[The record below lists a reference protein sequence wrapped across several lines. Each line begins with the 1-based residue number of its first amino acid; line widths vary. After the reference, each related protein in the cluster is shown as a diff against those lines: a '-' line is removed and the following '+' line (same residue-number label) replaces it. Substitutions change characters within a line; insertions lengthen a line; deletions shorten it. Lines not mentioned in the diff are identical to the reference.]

1 MANTSRTTK
10 TSALFVKPM
19 LIGFALGALALIIAQ
34 VVFNSVFLD
43 RSASHHELSTEGG
56 GQNTP
61 EKEPLYWV
69 APMDANYRRD
79 QPGKSPMGMD
89 LVPVFQESESSSTF
103 EKGAVLIAP
112 ELINNL
118 GVRTALAERK
128 TINSDIVTVGY
139 VKYDEDEIVHIHPRV
154 EGWIEKLYV
163 KAEGNEVDKGEPLY
177 TLYSPQLVNAQ
188 EELIIA
194 LRRNNKDLVNAAKD
208 RLKALQLSQDLI
220 EQLET
225 SRQVKQNIT
234 FYAPQSGVVDG
245 LNIRE
250 GFFVKPENTLL
261 SIAKLNKV
269 WVETEVYE
277 RDVIYIAEGLPV
289 RMTLGYLP
297 GREWIGKVDYV
308 YPSLDANTRTLR
320 VRLAFDNTDNLLRPN
335 MFANVTIYHDEGYI
349 AQSSNRQSASTVA
362 VPKEAV
368 IRTGSQNRV
377 VLALGEG
384 KFKSINVDIGRVSR
398 DSIEI
403 LNGVHEG
410 DRVVTSAQ
418 FLIDSES
425 SKTSDFA
432 RMESNEMPKSAWMK
446 GTINNVM
453 KAHRMVNITHEPV
466 DEWDWPAMTMDFMI
480 AESVDVAELEA
491 GQHLH
496 FKVMEKDKAKFEII
510 NIHINSHS
518 HMSKSEMTEPDVSS
532 ATVTGVINTLNTS
545 TRIVNISREAIEKW
559 NRPPA
564 TMDFVVADNIDL
576 TRFSVSDTVNFTF
589 EIRDDFIVVD
599 MAHKSAA
606 SSPNSHNHEEM
617 NHEEMNHEEMN
628 HEEMNHEEMNHD

>member
-1 MANTSRTTK
+1 MANKSQNTK
-10 TSALFVKPM
+10 ASVLIAKPL
-19 LIGFALGALALIIAQ
+19 LIGFALGALALFIAQ
-34 VVFNSVFLD
+34 VAFETVFLEH
-43 RSASHHELSTEGG
+43 SSSHHGLSG
-56 GQNTP
+56 
-61 EKEPLYWV
+61 EKGSESVSERKPLYWV
-69 APMDANYRRD
+69 APMDADYRRD

-89 LVPVFQESESSSTF
+89 LVPVFEEGTLSTTA
-103 EKGAVLIAP
+103 EKGTVVIAP
-112 ELINNL
+112 HVINNL

-128 TINSDIVTVGY
+128 SINSDIVSVGY

-154 EGWIEKLYV
+154 EGWIEKLYI
-163 KAEGNEVDKGEPLY
+163 KAEGNEVDKGEALY

-188 EELIIA
+188 EELVIA
-194 LRRNNKDLVNAAKD
+194 LRRKNSALVNAAKN
-208 RLKALQLSQDLI
+208 RLKALQLSPDLI
-220 EQLET
+220 EKLET
-225 SRQVKQNIT
+225 TQQVQQNIT

-250 GFFVKPENTLL
+250 GFFVKPENTLF
-261 SIAKLNKV
+261 SIAKLNKI
-269 WVETEVYE
+269 WVEAEVYE
-277 RDVIYIAEGLPV
+277 RDVVQISKGLPV
-289 RMTLGYLP
+289 SMTLDYLP
-297 GREWIGKVDYV
+297 GREWMGKVDYV
-308 YPSLDANTRTLR
+308 YPALDEKTRTLR
-320 VRLAFDNTDNLLRPN
+320 IRLAFDNSDNLLRPN
-335 MFANVTIYHDEGYI
+335 MFANVTIHTQKAETTLI
-349 AQSSNRQSASTVA
+349 

-368 IRTGSQNRV
+368 IRTGMQNRV
-377 VLALGEG
+377 VLALGDG
-384 KFKSINVDIGRVSR
+384 KFKSVSVNIGRVSQ

-403 LNGVHEG
+403 LNGLNEG

-425 SKTSDFA
+425 SKTSDFT

-496 FKVMEKDKAKFEII
+496 FEVMEKDKAKFEII

-532 ATVTGVINTLNTS
+532 ATVTGVINTLNAS

-628 HEEMNHEEMNHD
+628 HD